1 MSWRARHDWKVAV
14 AVAVRAGAV
23 HGRPRPVSSGSRAQ
37 RGQRRARALREPSR
51 SAARGAAA
59 QAARFQGTSP
69 GRARADPPEL
79 EPVASTAPGRET
91 TREREHAAVCATV
104 SRGETEF
111 AKAVSGVPLTKP
123 RTASRSANEDA
134 RLPPVQS

>member
-23 HGRPRPVSSGSRAQ
+23 HGPRPVGSVSRAHG
-37 RGQRRARALREPSR
+37 GQHHAGALRETSG
-51 SAARGAAA
+51 SAAGRASA
-59 QAARFQGTSP
+59 QVARFQGTSP

-79 EPVASTAPGRET
+79 ESVASTASGGET

-104 SRGETEF
+104 SRGEKEF
-111 AKAVSGVPLTKP
+111 ANAVSGIPF
-123 RTASRSANEDA
+123 A
-134 RLPPVQS
+134 